1 MLYHGVWMARAI
13 TKSSYKVLEL
23 LKNNQRGYMTPSE
36 ICYALNRKASSV
48 SNLLSRLKRK
58 GLIELNQAGL
68 IHNYTLT
75 SKGKELLIGYLNR
88 VIAQSSQPNLNSEA
102 LYTRL
107 HALALSIPLK
117 SPFSQAERA
126 ELVAPYAPK
135 PFKLRHHTDYVFLF
149 QDYTLKLTSKSL
161 IAYAKQSVATLDE
174 PVPQLTEQAIQDTL
188 NIVYALETQLN
199 AKNPYFKLKR
209 KTKTIN
215 NQKDYAY
222 SLVELHI
229 AITNDLFAKE
239 ATKISDPYIIAMSEV
254 DSDKIGMLGDKSI
267 KLGSGYAQQGIP
279 EVEGISHATLK
290 DGNVEAVKNMEN
302 IRKLYEMVG
311 RGEFDPKHEQDL
323 LRQMSSLLQQSIAV
337 QSSLAQS
344 QAELGNSL
352 LATQKQNEFF
362 SKTFIE
368 HEEAYTEMK
377 NSSIENQKTSRML
390 QADIKHFGAL
400 LDKLDRV
407 LSQRKLDEF
416 EG

>member
-1 MLYHGVWMARAI
+1 MARAI
-13 TKSSYKVLEL
+13 TESSYKVLEL

-36 ICYALNRKASSV
+36 ICYALNKKASSV
-48 SNLLSRLKRK
+48 SNLLTRLKNK
-58 GLIELNQAGL
+58 GLIELQQAGL

-75 SKGKELLIGYLNR
+75 SKGKELLIRYLNR

-117 SPFSQAERA
+117 NPLPKEERA
-126 ELVAPYAPK
+126 QLIAPYASK
-135 PFKLRHHTDYVFLF
+135 PLKLRNHTDYVFLF
-149 QDYTLKLTSKSL
+149 KDYTLKLTSRGL
-161 IAYAKQSVATLDE
+161 IAYAKQTIAKMGE
-174 PVPQLTEQAIQDTL
+174 PIPQLTAQAIQDTL

-199 AKNPYFKLKR
+199 AKNPYFKLAR

-215 NQKDYAY
+215 NQKDYTY
-222 SLVELHI
+222 DLIELHI

-254 DSDKIGMLGDKSI
+254 NSKKIGMLSDKSI

-290 DGNVEAVKNMEN
+290 DGKVEAVKNMEN

-311 RGEFDPKHEQDL
+311 KGEFDPKHEQDL
-323 LRQMSSLLQQSIAV
+323 LRQMSSMLQQSIAV
-337 QSSLAQS
+337 QSSLARS
-344 QAELGNSL
+344 QAASAEETAK
-352 LATQKQNEFF
+352 LATAALTTQNQLNYY
-362 SKTFIE
+362 STQIE
-368 HEEAYTEMK
+368 AHAK
-377 NSSIENQKTSRML
+377 AIVKLNKV
-390 QADIKHFGAL
+390 

-407 LSQRKLDEF
+407 LSQRKLNEYK
-416 EG
+416 G

>member
-23 LKNNQRGYMTPSE
+23 LKNNQMGYMTPSE

-48 SNLLSRLKRK
+48 SNLLSRLKEK
-58 GLIELNQAGL
+58 GLIELHQAGT

-75 SKGKELLIGYLNR
+75 NKGKEILIGYLNR

-135 PFKLRHHTDYVFLF
+135 PLKLRHHTDYVFLF
-149 QDYTLKLTSKSL
+149 QDYTLKLTSRGL

-174 PVPQLTEQAIQDTL
+174 PIPQLTEQVIQDTL
-188 NIVYALETQLN
+188 NAVYALETQLN

-209 KTKTIN
+209 KTKTID

-222 SLVELHI
+222 GLVELHI

-254 DSDKIGMLGDKSI
+254 NSKKIGMLNDKSI
-267 KLGSGYAQQGIP
+267 KLGSGYDQQGIP
-279 EVEGISHATLK
+279 EVEGVSHATLK
-290 DGNVEAVKNMEN
+290 DGKVEAVKNMEN

-311 RGEFDPKHEQDL
+311 RGEFDPKREQDL
-323 LRQMSSLLQQSIAV
+323 LRQMSSLLQQSIAA
-337 QSSLAQS
+337 QASLAQ
-344 QAELGNSL
+344 QTAQLAKEMNLHAPYLNAWKVVADAINSPEKR
-352 LATQKQNEFF
+352 ANAK
-362 SKTFIE
+362 KAIE
-368 HEEAYTEMK
+368 A
-377 NSSIENQKTSRML
+377 
-390 QADIKHFGAL
+390 
-400 LDKLDRV
+400 
-407 LSQRKLDEF
+407 LSQRKLNEF
-416 EG
+416 K